1 MIRRPPSEAL
11 PGFVAAVEG
20 RHSVR
25 RFTTEPVPR
34 DDVREM
40 VRLATL
46 AANAGNA
53 QPWRFVAVDDR
64 ALLSALRGAVEERLD
79 EIAAWPQVAA
89 AGLVRET
96 RALRGYATFFADAPL
111 AIAVLGLPSES
122 HGDRL
127 LALRGVS
134 REEHDRLRARPDL
147 QSLGA
152 AIQLLVT
159 AAHALGYGA
168 CWMSAPGL
176 AAPRLEQLLGVEEP
190 ARLVAIV
197 AVGVPSGHPQGTRRL
212 PVDEVLR
219 FATPESGAA
228 AESGRAASAAAPA
241 PGETDRS

>member
-111 AIAVLGLPSES
+111 AIAVLGLPYES

-147 QSLGA
+147 QSIGA
-152 AIQLLVT
+152 AVQLFCT
-159 AAHALGYGA
+159 AAHAMGYGT
-168 CWMSAPGL
+168 CWMTAPVL
-176 AAPRLEQLLGVEEP
+176 AAPAIEELLDVEPP
-190 ARLVAIV
+190 AKLVAVVPVGIPAGEVRPTSRKPV
-197 AVGVPSGHPQGTRRL
+197 A
-212 PVDEVLR
+212 EVLEFR
-219 FATPESGAA
+219 
-228 AESGRAASAAAPA
+228 
-241 PGETDRS
+241 

>member
-25 RFTTEPVPR
+25 RFTTAPVPR

-64 ALLSALRGAVEERLD
+64 PLLSAMRAAVEGRLD
-79 EIAAWPQVAA
+79 EIAAWPEVQA
-89 AGLVRET
+89 AGLIRET
-96 RALRGYATFFADAPL
+96 RALRGYATFFAEAPL
-111 AIAVLGLPSES
+111 AIAVLGLPYES

-127 LALRGVS
+127 LALRSVS
-134 REEHDRLRARPDL
+134 REERDRLRARPDL

-168 CWMSAPGL
+168 CWMSAPVV
-176 AAPRLEQLLGVEEP
+176 AAERLEQVLGAEAP
-190 ARLVAIV
+190 AQLVAL
-197 AVGVPSGHPQGTRRL
+197 VPIGLPAGSSRRSERL
-212 PVDEVLR
+212 PLDAVLSFR
-219 FATPESGAA
+219 
-228 AESGRAASAAAPA
+228 
-241 PGETDRS
+241 